1 MAGSRNIQKRATPSS
16 QQPAAPAR
24 VIASG
29 TRVSSETHSIKYSG
43 PLPPPV
49 LLGQYDQVLPG
60 CAERI
65 VQLTEKQSSH
75 RQELEALVIRANIR
89 HRSVAMWLSFVVMLV
104 FGYWGYSLILQGHS
118 AVGLTQVILALLAPA
133 STSIHN
139 AISERKERLEKTRI
153 LAGVDAEDRLTG
165 D

>member
-1 MAGSRNIQKRATPSS
+1 
-16 QQPAAPAR
+16 
-24 VIASG
+24 
-29 TRVSSETHSIKYSG
+29 
-43 PLPPPV
+43 
-49 LLGQYDQVLPG
+49 
-60 CAERI
+60 
-65 VQLTEKQSSH
+65 
-75 RQELEALVIRANIR
+75 
-89 HRSVAMWLSFVVMLV
+89 MWLSFVVMLV